1 MGRSNLDFRRM
12 CVYCSVG
19 GLTFQFSIE
28 SGQVPNNYQPFI
40 VEKADNLLFRLS
52 VVSHLQS
59 DSVSSDA
66 QLVHIDR
73 QEADMPRLE
82 VYREANKWILLTSMY
97 RDAAICSRLEAN
109 DDWSEATLYVGEEA
123 RDFAINNAMMMLY
136 AFTSL
141 KYRALEMHA
150 SVTVRGDKGYLF
162 LGKSGTGKSTH
173 SRLWQ
178 AAFSDAWLL
187 NDDNPIVRIED
198 DGIWVYGSPWSGKTP
213 CYKSERR
220 KVGAFVQLFQAP
232 ANSISPCR
240 PSKAYIYIFSSS
252 SGLKF
257 LETVCDQLY
266 DIVAEIIK
274 KVGVYELQCLP
285 NEEAAQLCAQTCLS

>member
-1 MGRSNLDFRRM
+1 M
-12 CVYCSVG
+12 
-19 GLTFQFSIE
+19 
-28 SGQVPNNYQPFI
+28 PNNYQPFI

-59 DSVSSDA
+59 DSLSSDA

-109 DDWSEATLYVGEEA
+109 EDWSEATLYVGEEA

-162 LGKSGTGKSTH
+162 
-173 SRLWQ
+173 
-178 AAFSDAWLL
+178 
-187 NDDNPIVRIED
+187 
-198 DGIWVYGSPWSGKTP
+198 
-213 CYKSERR
+213 
-220 KVGAFVQLFQAP
+220 
-232 ANSISPCR
+232 
-240 PSKAYIYIFSSS
+240 
-252 SGLKF
+252 
-257 LETVCDQLY
+257 
-266 DIVAEIIK
+266 
-274 KVGVYELQCLP
+274 
-285 NEEAAQLCAQTCLS
+285 

>member
-1 MGRSNLDFRRM
+1 M

-40 VEKADNLLFRLS
+40 VEKADNLLFSLS

-59 DSVSSDA
+59 DSFSSDA

-109 DDWSEATLYVGEEA
+109 EDWSEATLYVGEEA

-141 KYRALEMHA
+141 QYRALEMHA

-178 AAFSDAWLL
+178 EAFDDAWLL
-187 NDDNPIVRIED
+187 NDDNPVVRIED
-198 DGIWVYGSPWSGKTP
+198 DGVWVYGSPWSGKTP
-213 CYKSERR
+213 CYKNARAR
-220 KVGAFVQLFQAP
+220 VGAFVRLHQAP
-232 ANSISPCR
+232 QNSITKAR
-240 PSKAYIYIFSSS
+240 PSKAYVEIYGSC

-257 LETVCDQLY
+257 TEAVRDELY
-266 DIVAEIIK
+266 EVIR
-274 KVGVYELQCLP
+274 KVIEAVPVWELDCLP
-285 NEEAAQLCAQTCLS
+285 NHDAAYLCCESVSIKST

>member
-1 MGRSNLDFRRM
+1 M

-97 RDAAICSRLEAN
+97 RDATIC
-109 DDWSEATLYVGEEA
+109 
-123 RDFAINNAMMMLY
+123 
-136 AFTSL
+136 
-141 KYRALEMHA
+141 
-150 SVTVRGDKGYLF
+150 
-162 LGKSGTGKSTH
+162 
-173 SRLWQ
+173 
-178 AAFSDAWLL
+178 
-187 NDDNPIVRIED
+187 
-198 DGIWVYGSPWSGKTP
+198 
-213 CYKSERR
+213 
-220 KVGAFVQLFQAP
+220 
-232 ANSISPCR
+232 
-240 PSKAYIYIFSSS
+240 
-252 SGLKF
+252 
-257 LETVCDQLY
+257 
-266 DIVAEIIK
+266 
-274 KVGVYELQCLP
+274 
-285 NEEAAQLCAQTCLS
+285 